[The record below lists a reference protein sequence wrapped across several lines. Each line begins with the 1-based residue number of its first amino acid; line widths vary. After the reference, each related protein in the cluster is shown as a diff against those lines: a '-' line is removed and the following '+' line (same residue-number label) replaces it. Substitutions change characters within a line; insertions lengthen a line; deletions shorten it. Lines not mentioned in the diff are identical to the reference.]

1 MRGTGAEETRLSDA
15 KRALL
20 RKWLTT
26 PGGPTAAPG
35 RTTATPAP
43 AAAPAGG
50 ERPVARPGGGPAPLS
65 FTQLRLWFLER
76 LTPGNTAYNAP
87 LGLRLRGP
95 LDAAALEGALNGVI
109 RRHEV
114 LRTVVTERP
123 DGTPVQEVAPH
134 RPVPLLRQ
142 DLRALPDA
150 EREAEA
156 RRICLA
162 AAREPFDLTSAPLC
176 RARLLRLGADDH
188 LLLLVWHHIVSDA
201 WSGGILMRE
210 LGALY
215 EAFRTGRPDP
225 LPPLPLQYADY
236 AAWQREQLAGE
247 RLERLVE
254 HWRTRLAGAPP
265 DHGLPTDR
273 PRPET
278 QDFAGDEVAFT
289 LPAALTARLEEVARD
304 CGATLFS
311 VVLAAFQT
319 VLLRWSGQEDQLVG
333 VPVAG
338 RTRPEVEGLIGFF
351 ANTLVL
357 RCDLS
362 GDPSFRELVRR
373 VRDGAH
379 DAYAHQ
385 ELPFE
390 KLVEALR
397 LDRDPARHPLFQILC
412 TWQNEGMA
420 EYALPGLDVEPVTV
434 HTGTAKFDLQLGL
447 LHRRGALDGRL
458 EFATSL
464 FERATAER
472 LVRHL
477 RTLLEGVAADPGLP
491 LSRLSLSD
499 AAEHALLLRWS
510 GTGAVRAEP
519 AVHRQVAEQ
528 AARTPD
534 AVAVG
539 CGTTRLTYAEL
550 DARAARLAARLR
562 AGGVGPE
569 TPVGVCLPR
578 SADLVVALLGVLRA
592 GGTYVPLDPSFPDE
606 RLAYLLADTG
616 ARRVVTGAALAGRFP
631 QCDTVL
637 LDVGGDDAPVGDLPE
652 VDPRQLAYVIHT
664 SGSTG
669 RPKGVQVTHA
679 SVADLLA
686 HVRELLAFGPSDV
699 LCAVSTVCFDISVP
713 EIFLP
718 LCTGARLV
726 VADEQEVR
734 DGARLAALL
743 REHGVTVLDAT
754 PATWRMLIAAG
765 WKGGDRLRTALSTGE
780 ALPADLDEQLRDR
793 VGEVHNLYGPTE
805 TTVWATGQRTAGGP
819 GPVPIGRPVGSA
831 RAYVVDAHGALVP
844 PGVTGELLIGGGGV
858 TRGYRGQ
865 PALTADRFVPDPFG
879 PAGGRLYRTGDLVR
893 WRADGTL
900 AYVGRRDHQVK
911 VRGYRVEPGEV
922 EAALR
927 HHPGVA
933 EAAVT
938 AEDGPGGARLHAYV
952 VPADPAAPPTAA
964 ALRQALRERLPAYMC
979 PSAFTALAAL
989 PLNGNGKVDRRALA
1003 SAAGTALPGGGTYT
1017 APATPTARTVAE
1029 VWRKVLGVERVGL
1042 RDNFFDLGGHSLLVL
1057 QVQRELTAALG
1068 RAPSVVDMFRYPTVA
1083 ALSARLDA
1091 DAQGAPAPEPARAD
1105 GRDRARE
1112 RRAAAGRLR
1121 QRRTGDGGRAAD
1133 GRKEHQR

>member
-1 MRGTGAEETRLSDA
+1 MTGTEANEVRLSDA

-20 RKWLTT
+20 SKWLS
-26 PGGPTAAPG
+26 APG
-35 RTTATPAP
+35 RSVS
-43 AAAPAGG
+43 PAGG
-50 ERPVARPGGGPAPLS
+50 EQVAARPGGGPAPLS

-76 LTPGNTAYNAP
+76 LTPGNAAYNAP

-95 LDAAALEGALNGVI
+95 LDIAALEQALDGVI

-114 LRTVVTERP
+114 LRTVVTEQP
-123 DGTPVQEVAPH
+123 DGTPVQQVAPH
-134 RPVPLLRQ
+134 RPVTLVRQ
-142 DLRALPDA
+142 DLRALPAAD
-150 EREAEA
+150 REEEM
-156 RRICLA
+156 RRICLTD
-162 AAREPFDLTSAPLC
+162 AREPFELASAPLC
-176 RARLLRLGADDH
+176 RARLLHLGTDDH

-215 EAFRTGRPDP
+215 EAFRAGRPDP
-225 LPPLPLQYADY
+225 LPRLPMQYADY
-236 AAWQREQLAGE
+236 AAWQRGEFAGE

-254 HWRTRLAGAPP
+254 HWRARLAGAPL

-273 PRPET
+273 PRPDT
-278 QDFAGDEVAFT
+278 QDFTGEEIAFT
-289 LPAALTARLEEVARD
+289 LPAALVDRLEEVARD
-304 CGATLFS
+304 CRASLFS

-319 VLLRWSGQEDQLVG
+319 VVLRWSGRDDQLIG

-338 RTRPEVEGLIGFF
+338 RTRPELEGLIGFF

-373 VRDGAH
+373 VRDDAN

-397 LDRDPARHPLFQILC
+397 MDRDPGRHPIFQILC

-420 EYALPGLDVEPVTV
+420 EYGLPGLDVEPVTV

-447 LHRRGALDGRL
+447 LHRDGAVDGRL

-464 FERATAER
+464 FDRDTAER

-477 RTLLEGVAADPGLP
+477 RTVLEGVAADPGRP
-491 LSRLSLSD
+491 LSRLPLSD
-499 AAEHALLLRWS
+499 EAETALLMRWS
-510 GTGAVRAEP
+510 GTAEVRTAP
-519 AVHRQVAEQ
+519 PVHRQVADQ

-534 AVAVG
+534 AVAVV

-550 DARAARLAARLR
+550 DRRVKQLAARLR

-606 RLAYLLADTG
+606 RLSYLLSDTG
-616 ARRVVTGAALAGRFP
+616 ARRVVTGSPLAERFSGYEI
-631 QCDTVL
+631 TL
-637 LDVGGDDAPVGDLPE
+637 LDAGTEDGAEQDDGARVLPE
-652 VDPRQLAYVIHT
+652 QLAYVLHT

-669 RPKGVQVTHA
+669 RPKGVQVTHR

-686 HVRELLAFGPSDV
+686 HVRELLSFGPSDV

-718 LCTGARLV
+718 LCSGARLV
-726 VADEQEVR
+726 IADEQEVR
-734 DGARLAALL
+734 DGARLAALV
-743 REHGVTVLDAT
+743 REYGVTVLDAT

-765 WKGGDRLRTALSTGE
+765 WRGGGRLRAALSTGE
-780 ALPADLDEQLRDR
+780 ALPAELDEQLRDR

-805 TTVWATGQRTAGGP
+805 TTVWATGQRTVGGP

-831 RAYVVDAHGALVP
+831 RAYVVDTRGALVP
-844 PGVTGELLIGGGGV
+844 PGVTGELLVGGGGV
-858 TRGYRGQ
+858 TRGYRGR
-865 PALTADRFVPDPFG
+865 PGLTADRFVPDPYG
-879 PAGGRLYRTGDLVR
+879 PPGGRLYRTGDLVR
-893 WRADGTL
+893 WRADATL
-900 AYVGRRDHQVK
+900 EYVGRRDHQVK

-927 HHPGVA
+927 RHPGVA
-933 EAAVT
+933 EAAVI

-952 VPADPAAPPTAA
+952 VPADRAAPPTAA
-964 ALRQALRERLPAYMC
+964 ALRQALRSRLPAYMC
-979 PSAFTALAAL
+979 PSAFTALQAL
-989 PLNGNGKVDRRALA
+989 PLNTNGKFDRHALA
-1003 SAAGTALPGGGTYT
+1003 STEGRALPGGDSY
-1017 APATPTARTVAE
+1017 ADPATPTAKTVAE
-1029 VWRKVLGVERVGL
+1029 VWRRVLGVDRVGL

-1068 RAPSVVDMFRYPTVA
+1068 REPSVVDLFRYPTVA
-1083 ALSARLDA
+1083 ALSAHLDTDTRPA
-1091 DAQGAPAPEPARAD
+1091 AEPDAARRD
-1105 GRDRARE
+1105 SRDRARD

-1121 QRRTGDGGRAAD
+1121 QRRTGGGGSEAAD
-1133 GRKEHQR
+1133 GRKDHER